1 VCFAEKCGKIGG
13 NTPRGRQEGIEL
25 IRVQGNVYELIEEN
39 KEGFNL
45 EAFKERYSDIL
56 DKFDYVA
63 GDWGYGQ
70 LRLKGLFEDS
80 NRKAPYDSRLS
91 FFDEYILEYCNFGC
105 SYFLLKKNKELS
117 QVESEETA
125 DKEYIKSENGTV
137 HSDERTRDDRDPK
150 KRDRRRPRPRRKNK
164 ETRERSTEYT
174 PQQ

>member
-1 VCFAEKCGKIGG
+1 M
-13 NTPRGRQEGIEL
+13 

-70 LRLKGLFEDS
+70 LRLKGLFEDT

-117 QVESEETA
+117 QALSEETA
-125 DKEYIKSENGTV
+125 DKEYDKSESASAHADNRAKDGRET
-137 HSDERTRDDRDPK
+137 K

-164 ETRERSTEYT
+164 EPRERVTEYT